1 MNQYYERLQPY
12 IQKGTALQAAL
23 TLFEWDNETIAPKE
37 SSEYTSQVIGTL
49 SDEYYKTYI
58 NDEVKYLLD
67 KLQGKK
73 EQDSL
78 NETEKAIVGELV
90 KIDAQLRP
98 IPGKEYKEFATL
110 TAKSTSVW
118 AKAKAEKDYKKFAPV
133 LKEIIAYQKKF
144 AGYRKTRK
152 QKLYDVLLNDFEPGF
167 HMETL
172 DCFFEK
178 IKTELVPF
186 MKKVAQK
193 KDSIGKSYEFSRYPV
208 EKQKEFCNWLS
219 VYLGFNLN
227 RGMIAES
234 AHPFT
239 TNLHNHD
246 VRYTNHFEEQGIEDS
261 IFSAIHE
268 TGHALYE
275 FGIADEFSL
284 TPVGTGTSMGMHES
298 QSRFWE
304 NIVGRSEEFWTPIY
318 QKLKDTFPEQL
329 EKITLKEFVKG
340 INKSVPSLIRTQA
353 DELTYPMHILI
364 RYEMEKEMIEKGVSV
379 ERLPELWNEKYKEY
393 LGVEPENDAEG
404 ILQDIHWATGE
415 FGYFPSY
422 ALGSAIAA
430 QIYDYMKQAMP
441 FEQYLKDGNLLPIRD
456 FLKEKIH
463 QYGKSKTTNELLLAM
478 TGEEFNP
485 DYYIKYLKE
494 KYQKLYHIDAKE

>member
-1 MNQYYERLQPY
+1 MNKYFERLQPY
-12 IQKGTALQAAL
+12 IQKGMALQTAL

-37 SSEYTSQVIGTL
+37 ASEYTSQVIGTL
-49 SDEYYKTYI
+49 SDEYFKTYI
-58 NDEVKYLLD
+58 NDEVRSLLD

-73 EQDSL
+73 EQESL
-78 NETEKAIVGELV
+78 NEVEKAVVAELV
-90 KIDAQLRP
+90 KIDDELRP
-98 IPGKEYKEFATL
+98 IPSEEYKAFATL

-118 AKAKAEKDYKKFAPV
+118 AKAKAENDYKKFAPV

-144 AGYRKTRK
+144 AGYRKKRK

-167 HMETL
+167 NMEKL
-172 DCFFEK
+172 DIFFGK
-178 IKTELVPF
+178 IKSELVPF
-186 MKKVAQK
+186 MKKVAEK
-193 KDSIGKSYEFSRYPV
+193 KDSIGKSYEFDKYPV
-208 EKQKEFCNWLS
+208 EKQKEFCDWIS
-219 VYLGFNLN
+219 TYLGFNLN
-227 RGMIAES
+227 RGIIGES

-246 VRYTNHFEEQGIEDS
+246 VRYTNHFDEQGLEDS

-275 FGIADEFSL
+275 LGIADKFSL

-304 NIVGRSEEFWTPIY
+304 NVVGRTEAFWTPIY
-318 QKLKDTFPEQL
+318 KRLQDTFPEQL
-329 EKITLKEFVKG
+329 KNTTLKDFIKG
-340 INKSVPSLIRTQA
+340 INKSTPSLIRTQA

-364 RYEMEKEMIEKGVSV
+364 RYEVEKEIIEKGADVDS
-379 ERLPELWNEKYKEY
+379 LPRLWNEKYKEY
-393 LGVEPENDAEG
+393 LGVEPQSDAEG
-404 ILQDIHWATGE
+404 ILQDIHWATGD

-422 ALGSAIAA
+422 ALGSAVAA
-430 QIYDYMKQAMP
+430 QIYYYMKQVMP
-441 FEQYLKDGNLLPIRD
+441 LEQYLKDGNLLPIRD

-463 QYGKSKTTNELLLAM
+463 QYGKSKTTNELLLEM
-478 TGEEFNP
+478 TGEEFNA

-494 KYQKLYHIDAKE
+494 KYQKLYHIDAN